1 MRTLAIQDVAIAAAI
16 QTNTLRVTARHNP
29 RIDSHYAA
37 IEDHYG
43 VIEIVDDLAEA
54 QARIAEIRRRLS
66 QD

>member
-1 MRTLAIQDVAIAAAI
+1 MSTLAIQDVAIAAAI
-16 QTNTLRVTARHNP
+16 QTNTLRVVSRHNP

-54 QARIAEIRRRLS
+54 RARIADIRRRLN